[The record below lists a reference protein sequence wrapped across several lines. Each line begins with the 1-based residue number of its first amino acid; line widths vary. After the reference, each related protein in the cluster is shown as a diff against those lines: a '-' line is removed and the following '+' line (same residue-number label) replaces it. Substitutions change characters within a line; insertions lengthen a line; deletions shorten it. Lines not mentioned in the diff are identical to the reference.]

1 MTNAKKY
8 GAKIIAQESKT
19 GDWAID
25 KQTKNVRACRMES
38 CENCL
43 FNNSLVNCSIFK
55 TQWLN
60 AQYGKDIELKRKFS
74 VDAKLVMRALDKI
87 NWVIKDEY
95 GGIWGGFER
104 PIKIGNKW
112 EFQAAYLLSHIT
124 TANFYPISCDDKE
137 PTSRKEIL
145 GEER

>member
-8 GAKIIAQESKT
+8 GAKILAQECKT
-19 GDWAID
+19 GDWAIE
-25 KQTKNVRACRMES
+25 KQTGNVRKCRGES

-43 FNNSLVNCSIFK
+43 FDNRSSNCAVFK

-60 AQYGKDIELKRKFS
+60 AEYGKDIVLKREFS
-74 VDAKLVMRALDKI
+74 ESAKLVIRALDKI

-104 PIKIGNKW
+104 PRKTGNKW
-112 EFQAAYLLSHIT
+112 VFQSAYLLSHIT

-145 GEER
+145 GEEE